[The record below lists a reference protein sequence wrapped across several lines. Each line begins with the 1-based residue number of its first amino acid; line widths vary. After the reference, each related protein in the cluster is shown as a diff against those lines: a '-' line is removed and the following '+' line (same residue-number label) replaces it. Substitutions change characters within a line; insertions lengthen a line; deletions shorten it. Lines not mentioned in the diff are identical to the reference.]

1 MKRIVET
8 NAEERASDYAQMR
21 LMIFGDYP
29 KWDEILG
36 KLQTLEKQIN
46 GTTP

>member
-8 NAEERASDYAQMR
+8 NAEERANDYAQMQEV
-21 LMIFGDYP
+21 LYGDYP

-36 KLQTLEKQIN
+36 KLQTLENQIN